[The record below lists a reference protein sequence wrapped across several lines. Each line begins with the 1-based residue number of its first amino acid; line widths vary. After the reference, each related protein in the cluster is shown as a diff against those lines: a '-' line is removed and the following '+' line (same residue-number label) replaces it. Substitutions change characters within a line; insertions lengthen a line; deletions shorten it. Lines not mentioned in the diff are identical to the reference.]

1 MSTDK
6 QIDRERQVIQ
16 LTNTTKFLAI
26 GLRVIHHTQAPMQH
40 FRILQSSE
48 LEFDLN
54 SNLLLIVMC
63 RDDLPDNSLAVV
75 SQGGVVS

>member
-1 MSTDK
+1 
-6 QIDRERQVIQ
+6 
-16 LTNTTKFLAI
+16 
-26 GLRVIHHTQAPMQH
+26 MQH

-75 SQGGVVS
+75 SHSPRAVWSPREQL